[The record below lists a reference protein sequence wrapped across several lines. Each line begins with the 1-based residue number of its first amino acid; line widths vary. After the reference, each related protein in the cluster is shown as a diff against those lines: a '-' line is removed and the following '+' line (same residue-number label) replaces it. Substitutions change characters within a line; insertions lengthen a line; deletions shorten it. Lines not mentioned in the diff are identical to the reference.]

1 MSLEG
6 SLKEFGLADIL
17 QLIYFQRKTGVLTL
31 EGRMDRVRLL
41 FYEGSIISAETR
53 RKVEAN
59 RFGKLLLK
67 KGLIKKEQI
76 QEILTT
82 QITEIVIQLFSW
94 KDGDYEFSPQGVPV
108 DKEMPVSLDTQQV
121 LMEGLRIVDEWSLIE
136 GKLSPG
142 TMFEK
147 TGKSGAVLTPDEEDI
162 LGLVD
167 GERDVSTIIESS
179 HMDSFQASKSLVY
192 LMEKD

>member
-67 KGLIKKEQI
+67 KGLIKVNRRKAWQHPYKKGPYRKR
-76 QEILTT
+76 T
-82 QITEIVIQLFSW
+82 
-94 KDGDYEFSPQGVPV
+94 
-108 DKEMPVSLDTQQV
+108 DT
-121 LMEGLRIVDEWSLIE
+121 GNSYNADN
-136 GKLSPG
+136 
-142 TMFEK
+142 
-147 TGKSGAVLTPDEEDI
+147 
-162 LGLVD
+162 
-167 GERDVSTIIESS
+167 
-179 HMDSFQASKSLVY
+179 
-192 LMEKD
+192 